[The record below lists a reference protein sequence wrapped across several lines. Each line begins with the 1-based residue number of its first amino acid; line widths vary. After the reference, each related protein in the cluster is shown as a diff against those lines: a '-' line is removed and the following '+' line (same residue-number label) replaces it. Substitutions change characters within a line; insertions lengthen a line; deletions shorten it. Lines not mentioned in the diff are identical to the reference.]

1 LFPRSEHR
9 SSFDAVFWPP
19 IGLKLQSYRGYKMNT
34 TWNFILAG
42 AVTLASAAGIV
53 SGEAAKGE
61 LSLAEAATSLSASTQ
76 TLAGSNRDAT
86 SVATAR

>member
-1 LFPRSEHR
+1 
-9 SSFDAVFWPP
+9 
-19 IGLKLQSYRGYKMNT
+19 MNT

-61 LSLAEAATSLSASTQ
+61 LRLVEAATAVADST
-76 TLAGSNRDAT
+76 TPATPTGAMT
-86 SVATAR
+86 SVASAQ

>member
-1 LFPRSEHR
+1 
-9 SSFDAVFWPP
+9 
-19 IGLKLQSYRGYKMNT
+19 MNT

-61 LSLAEAATSLSASTQ
+61 LRLAEAATSVSASSEAFAWLTGG
-76 TLAGSNRDAT
+76 TT
-86 SVATAR
+86 SVASKISHPKKG

>member
-1 LFPRSEHR
+1 M
-9 SSFDAVFWPP
+9 
-19 IGLKLQSYRGYKMNT
+19 KT

-61 LSLAEAATSLSASTQ
+61 LRLVEAATAV
-76 TLAGSNRDAT
+76 ADATTPATPTGAMT
-86 SVATAR
+86 SVASAQ